1 MLYTNIQGARTIG
14 PVQEIQ
20 WGCETNGRSE
30 GAVQGWEASEE
41 PQPSKD
47 GQGWKHL
54 MKSGK
59 LKKLSFNVN
68 HSNLCTYLQVYQSMA
83 KAMDPQMLRAIG
95 GMQGIESM
103 MKQMQ
108 QGGAMPGGMGMQGME
123 QMLKKKG
130 KKWWKQ
136 MKQHLFQ
143 SAYVHEKW

>member
-1 MLYTNIQGARTIG
+1 
-14 PVQEIQ
+14 
-20 WGCETNGRSE
+20 
-30 GAVQGWEASEE
+30 
-41 PQPSKD
+41 
-47 GQGWKHL
+47 
-54 MKSGK
+54 MK
-59 LKKLSFNVN
+59 LHSF
-68 HSNLCTYLQVYQSMA
+68 QVYQSMA

-130 KKWWKQ
+130 KKWWTQ

>member
-1 MLYTNIQGARTIG
+1 
-14 PVQEIQ
+14 
-20 WGCETNGRSE
+20 
-30 GAVQGWEASEE
+30 
-41 PQPSKD
+41 
-47 GQGWKHL
+47 
-54 MKSGK
+54 
-59 LKKLSFNVN
+59 
-68 HSNLCTYLQVYQSMA
+68 MA

-130 KKWWKQ
+130 KKWWKK
-136 MKQHLFQ
+136 MRQHLFQ